1 MMITLL
7 PGLRVS
13 VRHVN
18 HTSETTKFRNHYEK
32 EQNQRFALQE
42 LLKQFLAMSRYI
54 TAISYKITKN
64 RAFCVE
70 SIAANVTFAVNSA
83 PATSRHTED
92 LT

>member
-1 MMITLL
+1 MSLFFFGSFFIAYLTL
-7 PGLRVS
+7 
-13 VRHVN
+13 
-18 HTSETTKFRNHYEK
+18 SENSDG
-32 EQNQRFALQE
+32 E
-42 LLKQFLAMSRYI
+42 LLITSHYI